1 MSRMQTKPTLEQ
13 SCADPAFVAGL
24 AARNIK
30 YCESNEVPEAETFKG
45 SGDHRWWRLI
55 DAKGHANPRWKAQC
69 YNVSKNGRGCPHP
82 GINPAPSHVCDPECL
97 ECRKYTVAAYAEELA
112 ARNMEYC
119 KSNVVP
125 AHLTM
130 RNCNDERTWR
140 LIDARG
146 HINPSWDTTC
156 NHVLG
161 KQQSGCP
168 HPGINP
174 SPKRVCDP
182 NCMECRKYTVAAY
195 AEELAARNMEY
206 CKSNV
211 VPAHLTMRNSGE
223 ERTWRLI
230 DAKGH
235 ANPTW
240 KAACASVV
248 GKTQRGCPHPGI
260 NPAPSHVCDPECLEC
275 RKYTVAAY
283 AEELAARN
291 MEYCKSN
298 VVPAHLTMR
307 NCNDERTWRL
317 IDARGHINPSW
328 DASCNNILGKQ
339 QRGCPYPGINPAPK
353 KVCDPE
359 CLVCRK
365 YTVAAAAEEYAERG
379 TITYCDSNAVPAGL
393 IMRNSNKK
401 YIWQHKTCG
410 GSWRSSAS
418 VIASG
423 SGCPHCRNK
432 TEARVQEYLQQLCA
446 ARGLEAVRDA
456 AAVRFPWCINAATG
470 RALPYDIVLRDAQ
483 SGVLRAIVEVD
494 GAHHFISGNIYGG
507 SHNNSRDAQRRMD
520 TYKAY
525 QSHARGVPL
534 LRIEQEGVW
543 EEKWDWRAALAAAL
557 DASMTKGTPQ
567 YLAADD
573 ALYDGHKADMAA
585 AIAAGAAQP
594 YAETAEDI
602 FDSDDE
608 SESKDGSEDKLRQHG
623 RKRKRDTS
631 ADSRRAS
638 GMGE

>member
-1 MSRMQTKPTLEQ
+1 MPRMQTKPTLDQ
-13 SCADPAFVAGL
+13 SCADPVFVAGL
-24 AARNIK
+24 AARNMK
-30 YCESNEVPEAETFKG
+30 YCESNEVPAAETFKKG
-45 SGDHRWWRLI
+45 NAHRWWRLI
-55 DAKGHANPRWKAQC
+55 DAKGHANPRWNALCK
-69 YNVSKNGRGCPHP
+69 NVSKNGSGCPHP
-82 GINPAPSHVCDPECL
+82 GINPAAFEVCDP
-97 ECRKYTVAAYAEELA
+97 
-112 ARNMEYC
+112 
-119 KSNVVP
+119 
-125 AHLTM
+125 
-130 RNCNDERTWR
+130 D
-140 LIDARG
+140 
-146 HINPSWDTTC
+146 
-156 NHVLG
+156 
-161 KQQSGCP
+161 
-168 HPGINP
+168 
-174 SPKRVCDP
+174 
-182 NCMECRKYTVAAY
+182 CMECRK
-195 AEELAARNMEY
+195 
-206 CKSNV
+206 
-211 VPAHLTMRNSGE
+211 H
-223 ERTWRLI
+223 
-230 DAKGH
+230 
-235 ANPTW
+235 
-240 KAACASVV
+240 
-248 GKTQRGCPHPGI
+248 
-260 NPAPSHVCDPECLEC
+260 
-275 RKYTVAAY
+275 TVAAY

-328 DASCNNILGKQ
+328 DAACHNVVGKRR
-339 QRGCPYPGINPAPK
+339 QRGCPHPGINPFPSRVCDPDCMECRKHTVAADAEELAARNMEYCKSNVVPAHLTMRNSGEERTWRLLDARGHINPSWGATCYSVLGKTQSGCPHPGINVCPK

-379 TITYCDSNAVPAGL
+379 TITYCDSNAIPAGL
-393 IMRNSNKK
+393 IMRNSSKK

-410 GSWRSSAS
+410 GSWRSSANK
-418 VIASG
+418 IAQG
-423 SGCPHCRNK
+423 RGCPHCRNK

-446 ARGLEAVRDA
+446 ARGLRAVRDA
-456 AAVRFPWCINAATG
+456 AAVRLPWCINAATG

-507 SHNNSRDAQRRMD
+507 SHDNSRDAQRRKD

-543 EEKWDWRAALAAAL
+543 GEKWDWRAALAAAL
-557 DASMTKGTPQ
+557 DASLTKGTPQ

-608 SESKDGSEDKLRQHG
+608 SESEDGSEDKLRQHG

>member
-1 MSRMQTKPTLEQ
+1 MSRMQRKPTLEQ

-24 AARNIK
+24 AARNMK
-30 YCESNEVPEAETFKG
+30 YCESNEVPAAETFKKG
-45 SGDHRWWRLI
+45 GDHRWWRLI
-55 DAKGHANPRWKAQC
+55 DAKGHANPRWKTRC
-69 YNVSKNGRGCPHP
+69 YHLSKKNGSGCPHP
-82 GINPAPSHVCDPECL
+82 GINPAAFEVCDP
-97 ECRKYTVAAYAEELA
+97 
-112 ARNMEYC
+112 
-119 KSNVVP
+119 
-125 AHLTM
+125 
-130 RNCNDERTWR
+130 D
-140 LIDARG
+140 
-146 HINPSWDTTC
+146 
-156 NHVLG
+156 
-161 KQQSGCP
+161 
-168 HPGINP
+168 
-174 SPKRVCDP
+174 
-182 NCMECRKYTVAAY
+182 CMECRKRTVAGA
-195 AEELAARNMEY
+195 
-206 CKSNV
+206 
-211 VPAHLTMRNSGE
+211 
-223 ERTWRLI
+223 
-230 DAKGH
+230 
-235 ANPTW
+235 
-240 KAACASVV
+240 
-248 GKTQRGCPHPGI
+248 
-260 NPAPSHVCDPECLEC
+260 
-275 RKYTVAAY
+275 

-328 DASCNNILGKQ
+328 DATCYNVLGK
-339 QRGCPYPGINPAPK
+339 QRGCPHPGINPSPK
-353 KVCDPE
+353 RVCDPDCMECRKHTVAADAEELAARNMEYCKSNVVPAHLTMRNCNDERTWRLIDAKGHANPTWKAACASVVGKTQNGCPHPGINDSPQKVCDPE

-365 YTVAAAAEEYAERG
+365 YTVAAAAEEFAERG
-379 TITYCDSNAVPAGL
+379 KLTYCDSNAVPAGL

-410 GSWRSSAS
+410 GSWRSSANH
-418 VIASG
+418 IANG
-423 SGCPHCRNK
+423 SGCPHCINK

-470 RALPYDIVLRDAQ
+470 RALPYDIVLRDVQ

-507 SHNNSRDAQRRMD
+507 SHDNSRDAQRRKD

-543 EEKWDWRAALAAAL
+543 GEKWDWRAALVAAL
-557 DASMTKGTPQ
+557 DASLTKGTPQ

-573 ALYDGHKADMAA
+573 ALYDEHKADMAA

-608 SESKDGSEDKLRQHG
+608 SESEDGSEDMLRQHG
-623 RKRKRDTS
+623 RKRKRGNS